1 MERENS
7 ILGRLA
13 TKLSP
18 RGGGGGGRGIPYDGD
33 GDIVISLFDLTY
45 GGHKGNLVFSLG
57 VKLK

>member
-18 RGGGGGGRGIPYDGD
+18 PKRGGGGGIPYDGD
-33 GDIVISLFDLTY
+33 GDIVISLLDLTF

>member
-1 MERENS
+1 MERELN
-7 ILGRLA
+7 LGSVSDQVIA
-13 TKLSP
+13 PK
-18 RGGGGGGRGIPYDGD
+18 RGGGIPYDGD

>member
-18 RGGGGGGRGIPYDGD
+18 RRGGGGGIPYDGD

>member
-18 RGGGGGGRGIPYDGD
+18 RGGGGGIPYDGD
-33 GDIVISLFDLTY
+33 GIIVIYLFDLTY

>member
-18 RGGGGGGRGIPYDGD
+18 RGGGGGGYHMMGTGISS
-33 GDIVISLFDLTY
+33 SLFLISPTVVIKEISY
-45 GGHKGNLVFSLG
+45 SL
-57 VKLK
+57 